1 MSKDNEMPPK
11 AAIDGHAEEILDRP
25 DRKENPMD
33 PRTPWSRRARPRVWS
48 SRTARASSWPRR
60 REVAEALV
68 DVVRRQRLY
77 VDIRG
82 NEHPQVEAWQALGA
96 LLGPFNAAVLTR
108 LGQVDIVQRLPG
120 LPGWERLVAESERYE
135 LGDISVA
142 VLARSTLIELKRRR
156 GSGQDMA
163 DIEAI
168 ELLDRLEG

>member
-1 MSKDNEMPPK
+1 
-11 AAIDGHAEEILDRP
+11 
-25 DRKENPMD
+25 
-33 PRTPWSRRARPRVWS
+33 
-48 SRTARASSWPRR
+48 
-60 REVAEALV
+60 V
-68 DVVRRQRLY
+68 DVVRKQKLYVDVDVVRKQKLY

-96 LLGPFNAAVLTR
+96 LLRPFNAAVLTR

-120 LPGWERLVAESERYE
+120 LPQWERLVADSEHYE
-135 LGDISVA
+135 LRDISVA

-168 ELLDRLEG
+168 ELLDRLEE